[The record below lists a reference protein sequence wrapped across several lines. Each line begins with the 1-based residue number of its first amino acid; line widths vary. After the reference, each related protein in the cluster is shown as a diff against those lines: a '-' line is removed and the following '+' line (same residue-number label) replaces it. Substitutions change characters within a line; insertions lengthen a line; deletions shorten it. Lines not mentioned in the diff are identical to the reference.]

1 MNRNGVDAYRQ
12 TSIMTADAKKLV
24 IMCYE
29 GAISNLKL
37 AKEKCL
43 SAEYETKA
51 KALQKVIDVI
61 DELSCALDFEKGGQI
76 AQNLRALYTYM
87 RHRILE
93 GDVNR
98 DVGALDE
105 VSGMLEELKDAWEEI
120 FYGNK
125 KDSVNV
131 VPTQVSDQSAKQD
144 IAMTY
149 GSRAGL

>member
-1 MNRNGVDAYRQ
+1 MNRNGVDAYRH
-12 TSIMTADAKKLV
+12 TNVMTADQKRLV

-29 GAISNLKL
+29 GAISNLKI
-37 AKEKCL
+37 AKERHLAGK
-43 SAEYETKA
+43 YEAKVEA
-51 KALQKVIDVI
+51 VQKALDIV
-61 DELSCALDFEKGGQI
+61 DELLCSLDFEKGGQI

-87 RHRILE
+87 RHLILE
-93 GDVNR
+93 GDISR
-98 DVGALDE
+98 DIGALDE
-105 VSGMLEELKDAWEEI
+105 VSGMLEELKEAWEEI

-131 VPTQVSDQSAKQD
+131 EPTPVSDQSDNQD